1 MPNICIGTVKV
12 RGYKDNVEEFTRII
26 QSKYDYDKPDL
37 DFHKPHFWRV
47 FEAYLSSYE
56 TYGLLAVAEYD
67 ISCAWSVAACM
78 LPGKFSYYDDTKDG
92 INGIKTYGTHLLEIG
107 KKLNLDVEIF
117 SSEPGVG
124 FQEHYR
130 IQSGIMC
137 EDECTE
143 YHELYIGEYETY
155 QDLIDAAHEKGIKI
169 VQDIV
174 INHAGNFGEATL
186 APMDD
191 YEGDD
196 RFIKEC
202 GINSEEDF
210 KHAKEINPERWSPDA
225 RDEDFS
231 VCLHPNDLALKVMC
245 KVREDKK

>member
-26 QSKYDYDKPDL
+26 QSNYDYSKPDL
-37 DFHKPHFWRV
+37 DFHKPHFWRI
-47 FEAYLSSYE
+47 FEAYIASYE

-67 ISCAWSVAACM
+67 ISCAWSVAVCM
-78 LPGKFSYYDDTKDG
+78 LPGKFSYYADTKDG
-92 INGIKTYGTHLLEIG
+92 INGVKTYGTHLLEIG

-117 SSEPGVG
+117 SSEPGMG

-155 QDLIDAAHEKGIKI
+155 QDLID
-169 VQDIV
+169 
-174 INHAGNFGEATL
+174 
-186 APMDD
+186 D
-191 YEGDD
+191 YKGDD
-196 RFIKEC
+196 RFIKAC

>member
-1 MPNICIGTVKV
+1 MPNICVGTVKV

-26 QSKYDYDKPDL
+26 QSNYDYGKPEL

-47 FEAYLSSYE
+47 FEAYIASYE
-56 TYGLLAVAEYD
+56 TFGLLAVAEYD

-155 QDLIDAAHEKGIKI
+155 QDLID
-169 VQDIV
+169 
-174 INHAGNFGEATL
+174 
-186 APMDD
+186 D

>member
-26 QSKYDYDKPDL
+26 QSKYDYDKPDME
-37 DFHKPHFWRV
+37 FHKPHFWRV
-47 FEAYLSSYE
+47 FEAYIASYE

-130 IQSGIMC
+130 MQSGIMC

-155 QDLIDAAHEKGIKI
+155 QDLI
-169 VQDIV
+169 
-174 INHAGNFGEATL
+174 
-186 APMDD
+186 DD

>member
-26 QSKYDYDKPDL
+26 QSKYDYDKPDME
-37 DFHKPHFWRV
+37 FHKPHFWRV
-47 FEAYLSSYE
+47 FEAYIASYE

-155 QDLIDAAHEKGIKI
+155 QDLID
-169 VQDIV
+169 
-174 INHAGNFGEATL
+174 
-186 APMDD
+186 D

>member
-26 QSKYDYDKPDL
+26 QSKYDYDKPDME
-37 DFHKPHFWRV
+37 FHKPHFWRV
-47 FEAYLSSYE
+47 FEAYIASYE

-130 IQSGIMC
+130 IQSGIIC

-155 QDLIDAAHEKGIKI
+155 QDLI
-169 VQDIV
+169 
-174 INHAGNFGEATL
+174 
-186 APMDD
+186 DD

>member
-26 QSKYDYDKPDL
+26 QSNYDYSKPDL
-37 DFHKPHFWRV
+37 DFHKPHFCRI
-47 FEAYLSSYE
+47 FEAYIASYE

-78 LPGKFSYYDDTKDG
+78 LPGKFSYYADTKDG

-117 SSEPGVG
+117 SSEPGMG

-155 QDLIDAAHEKGIKI
+155 QDLID
-169 VQDIV
+169 DY
-174 INHAGNFGEATL
+174 GE
-186 APMDD
+186 DD
-191 YEGDD
+191 K
-196 RFIKEC
+196 FIKEC

-210 KHAKEINPERWSPDA
+210 NHAKEIDPCIWSPDA
-225 RDEDFS
+225 REENFRVD
-231 VCLHPNDLALKVMC
+231 LYPNDLALKVMC
-245 KVREDKK
+245 KVKEDKK

>member
-26 QSKYDYDKPDL
+26 QSKYDYCEPDMK
-37 DFHKPHFWRV
+37 FHKPHFWRV
-47 FEAYLSSYE
+47 FEAYIASYE

-67 ISCAWSVAACM
+67 ISCAWSVAVCM
-78 LPGKFSYYDDTKDG
+78 LPGKFSYYDEYKDG
-92 INGIKTYGTHLLEIG
+92 INGMKTFSTNLLEIG

-155 QDLIDAAHEKGIKI
+155 QDLID
-169 VQDIV
+169 
-174 INHAGNFGEATL
+174 
-186 APMDD
+186 D

-210 KHAKEINPERWSPDA
+210 KHAKEINPETWSPDA
-225 RDEDFS
+225 RDEDFR
-231 VCLHPNDLALKVMC
+231 VDLHPNDLALKVMC
-245 KVREDKK
+245 KVKEDKK

>member
-12 RGYKDNVEEFTRII
+12 RGYKDNVDEFTRII
-26 QSKYDYDKPDL
+26 QSNYNYDKPDL

-130 IQSGIMC
+130 AGGCPGIV
-137 EDECTE
+137 
-143 YHELYIGEYETY
+143 G
-155 QDLIDAAHEKGIKI
+155 
-169 VQDIV
+169 
-174 INHAGNFGEATL
+174 
-186 APMDD
+186 
-191 YEGDD
+191 
-196 RFIKEC
+196 
-202 GINSEEDF
+202 
-210 KHAKEINPERWSPDA
+210 
-225 RDEDFS
+225 
-231 VCLHPNDLALKVMC
+231 
-245 KVREDKK
+245 

>member
-26 QSKYDYDKPDL
+26 QSKYDYDKPDME
-37 DFHKPHFWRV
+37 FHKPHFWRV
-47 FEAYLSSYE
+47 FEAYIASYE

-155 QDLIDAAHEKGIKI
+155 QDLID
-169 VQDIV
+169 
-174 INHAGNFGEATL
+174 
-186 APMDD
+186 D
-191 YEGDD
+191 YGGDD

>member
-26 QSKYDYDKPDL
+26 QSKYDYDKPDME
-37 DFHKPHFWRV
+37 FHKPHFWRV
-47 FEAYLSSYE
+47 FEAYIASYE

-78 LPGKFSYYDDTKDG
+78 LPGKFSYYDDTKDR

-155 QDLIDAAHEKGIKI
+155 QDLID
-169 VQDIV
+169 
-174 INHAGNFGEATL
+174 
-186 APMDD
+186 D

-245 KVREDKK
+245 KVREGKK

>member
-12 RGYKDNVEEFTRII
+12 RGYKDNVDEFTRII
-26 QSKYDYDKPDL
+26 QSNYNYDKPDL

-155 QDLIDAAHEKGIKI
+155 QDLID
-169 VQDIV
+169 
-174 INHAGNFGEATL
+174 
-186 APMDD
+186 D

>member
-1 MPNICIGTVKV
+1 MPNICVGTVKV

-26 QSKYDYDKPDL
+26 QSNYDYGKPEL

-47 FEAYLSSYE
+47 FEANIVSYD
-56 TYGLLAVAEYD
+56 TYGLLAVAQYD

-78 LPGKFSYYDDTKDG
+78 LPGKFSYYWENKDG
-92 INGIKTYGTHLLEIG
+92 FDGGEIETFGTHLLEIG
-107 KKLNLDVEIF
+107 EKLNLDIEVF

-155 QDLIDAAHEKGIKI
+155 QDLID
-169 VQDIV
+169 DY
-174 INHAGNFGEATL
+174 GE
-186 APMDD
+186 DD
-191 YEGDD
+191 KY
-196 RFIKEC
+196 IKEC

-210 KHAKEINPERWSPDA
+210 NHAKEIDPCIWSPDA
-225 RDEDFS
+225 REENFRVD
-231 VCLHPNDLALKVMC
+231 LYPNDLALKVMC
-245 KVREDKK
+245 KVKEDKK